1 MTYGDSLSLSGRIWL
16 DHAFNPGASG
26 PVDDTMNDK
35 LNITIRI
42 ANQAPISLSI
52 NREDEEVIRTAEYN
66 LNRLWNSWSTKFKSK
81 SSTEVLAMVAFR
93 FAELFFTQNA
103 AVQSAADMLGAFE
116 SRLDEILLDVG
127 DPEKDL

>member
-1 MTYGDSLSLSGRIWL
+1 
-16 DHAFNPGASG
+16 
-26 PVDDTMNDK
+26 MNDK

-42 ANQAPISLSI
+42 ANQAPIPLSI
-52 NREDEEVIRTAEYN
+52 KREDEEVIRTAEYN
-66 LNRLWNSWSTKFKSK
+66 VNRLWNSWSTKFKSK

-116 SRLDEILLDVG
+116 SRYRRVLLVARCRFG
-127 DPEKDL
+127 RVFYFNLNKQL

>member
-1 MTYGDSLSLSGRIWL
+1 
-16 DHAFNPGASG
+16 
-26 PVDDTMNDK
+26 MNDK

-93 FAELFFTQNA
+93 FAELFFTQA
-103 AVQSAADMLGAFE
+103 ALAKDTEDALNSFE
-116 SRLDEILLDVG
+116 ARLDEILLDVG
-127 DPEKDL
+127 RLAE